1 MKRTFQRVLFD
12 GREPFQICFLTTVA
26 ANVFIGAEFNTSIDR
41 RTGIHASFLKSG
53 RLGHPTNR
61 VNNLLKIHSLQA
73 VRREARR
80 LDTPKVGRYH
90 SRFRFQH
97 GTSPSV
103 MFESLSD
110 KLKRTLKNL
119 RGEGVLTKEHV
130 DAALREIRLALLE
143 ADVNY
148 KVAKDF
154 IASVQQKAEGQQ
166 VWQELKPS
174 EQVVKIVFDELVELL
189 GGQSSRLVFT
199 KQLPNTVMV
208 VGLQGSGKTTSTGK
222 IARWLAKNQERKPLL
237 LSVDVYRPAA
247 REQLKVIAKATGQQI
262 FEYPESND
270 PLTLVREA
278 QRHAQQ
284 TGFDTLLIDT
294 AGRLHIDDEL
304 MEELVQIKN
313 ETRPVEIL
321 FVADAMTGQDAVRSA
336 EEFHRRVGITG
347 VILTKMDGDARGGA
361 ALSIKQ
367 VTGQPVKFVG
377 VGERYDALEPFYPD
391 RVAQRILGM
400 GDVLSLIE
408 EVQAKVDQ
416 DEAEEQLKKLQKNEF
431 TLDDFRSQ
439 LRQVKKLGSFS
450 KIMKLL
456 PDQLLGGMGM
466 PQLNEEQSAMMEKEL
481 KRTEAIIDSMTWEE
495 RNDHRIL
502 NANRRRRI
510 ARGSGTNV
518 AAVNQLIKQYVE
530 MRQMMRQLSSSGLF
544 GGGGLKSK
552 MLRKMTGMPDMAGFS
567 GDDGE
572 LPQLPSGPFGQASP
586 AGPSKKKH
594 KKKRKKRRR

>member
-1 MKRTFQRVLFD
+1 
-12 GREPFQICFLTTVA
+12 
-26 ANVFIGAEFNTSIDR
+26 
-41 RTGIHASFLKSG
+41 
-53 RLGHPTNR
+53 
-61 VNNLLKIHSLQA
+61 
-73 VRREARR
+73 
-80 LDTPKVGRYH
+80 
-90 SRFRFQH
+90 
-97 GTSPSV
+97 

-154 IASVQQKAEGQQ
+154 IAAVKEKAEGQQ

-174 EQVVKIVFDELVELL
+174 DQVVKIVYDELVELL

-199 KQLPNTVMV
+199 KQIPNVVMI

-222 IARWLAKNQERKPLL
+222 IARWLSLNQNRKSLL

-262 FEYPESND
+262 FENPETND
-270 PLTLVREA
+270 PLSLVRDA
-278 QRHAQQ
+278 YKHAQQ

-294 AGRLHIDDEL
+294 AGRLHIDEAL
-304 MEELVQIKN
+304 MEELVKIKN
-313 ETRPVEIL
+313 ETHPVEIL

-336 EEFHRRVGITG
+336 EEFHQQVGITG
-347 VILTKMDGDARGGA
+347 VVLTKMDGDARGGA

-377 VGERYDALEPFYPD
+377 VGEKYDALDPFYPD
-391 RVAQRILGM
+391 RIAQRILGM

-408 EVQAKVDQ
+408 EVQSKVDQ
-416 DEAEEQLKKLQKNEF
+416 SEAEEQLKKLQKNEF

-439 LRQVKKLGSFS
+439 LRQVKRLGSFS
-450 KIMKLL
+450 KIMKML
-456 PDQLLGGMGM
+456 PDQLLGGIGM
-466 PQLNEEQSAMMEKEL
+466 PQLDDEQTKLMEKEL
-481 KRTEAIIDSMTWEE
+481 KRTESIIDSMTPLE
-495 RNDHRIL
+495 RTDHKIL

-510 ARGSGTNV
+510 ARGSGTTV
-518 AAVNQLIKQYVE
+518 AEVNQLIKQYAE
-530 MRQMMRQLSSSGLF
+530 MRQMMRQFSSSGLF
-544 GGGGLKSK
+544 GGSGFKGK
-552 MLRKMTGMPDMAGFS
+552 MMRRMAGIPDLS
-567 GDDGE
+567 GMGGNGAE
-572 LPQLPSGPFGQASP
+572 GLPASP
-586 AGPSKKKH
+586 SRKKL

>member
-1 MKRTFQRVLFD
+1 
-12 GREPFQICFLTTVA
+12 
-26 ANVFIGAEFNTSIDR
+26 
-41 RTGIHASFLKSG
+41 
-53 RLGHPTNR
+53 
-61 VNNLLKIHSLQA
+61 
-73 VRREARR
+73 
-80 LDTPKVGRYH
+80 
-90 SRFRFQH
+90 
-97 GTSPSV
+97 

-143 ADVNY
+143 ADVNF

-154 IASVQQKAEGQQ
+154 IASVKEKAEGQQ

-174 EQVVKIVFDELVELL
+174 EQVVKIVFDELVQLL

-199 KQLPNTVMV
+199 KQIPNVVMI

-237 LSVDVYRPAA
+237 VSVDVYRPAA

-262 FEYPESND
+262 FEQPETND

-278 QRHAQQ
+278 YKHAQQ

-304 MEELVQIKN
+304 MEELVTIKG
-313 ETRPVEIL
+313 ETHPVEIL

-336 EEFHRRVGITG
+336 EEFHRRIGITG
-347 VILTKMDGDARGGA
+347 VVLTKMDGDARGGA

-377 VGERYDALEPFYPD
+377 VGEKYDALDPFYPD

-416 DEAEEQLKKLQKNEF
+416 SEAEEQLKKLQKNEF

-466 PQLNEEQSAMMEKEL
+466 PQLSEEQSTQMEREL
-481 KRTEAIIDSMTWEE
+481 KRTEAIIDSMTIEE
-495 RNDHRIL
+495 RSDHKIL

-510 ARGSGTNV
+510 ARGSGTS
-518 AAVNQLIKQYVE
+518 AADVNQLIKQYTE
-530 MRQMMRQLSSSGLF
+530 MRQMMRQLTGSGLF
-544 GGGGLKSK
+544 GGSGLKGK
-552 MLRKMTGMPDMAGFS
+552 MMRRMAGLS
-567 GDDGE
+567 GLPDLGGMGDGNGGD
-572 LPQLPSGPFGQASP
+572 LP
-586 AGPSKKKH
+586 AGPSRKKL
-594 KKKRKKRRR
+594 KKKRKKKRR

>member
-1 MKRTFQRVLFD
+1 
-12 GREPFQICFLTTVA
+12 
-26 ANVFIGAEFNTSIDR
+26 
-41 RTGIHASFLKSG
+41 
-53 RLGHPTNR
+53 
-61 VNNLLKIHSLQA
+61 
-73 VRREARR
+73 
-80 LDTPKVGRYH
+80 
-90 SRFRFQH
+90 
-97 GTSPSV
+97 

-154 IASVQQKAEGQQ
+154 IASVKEKAEGQQ
-166 VWQELKPS
+166 VWQQLKPS
-174 EQVVKIVFDELVELL
+174 EQVVKIVYDELVDLL

-199 KQLPNTVMV
+199 KQIPNTVMV

-222 IARWLAKNQERKPLL
+222 IARWLAANQDRKPLL
-237 LSVDVYRPAA
+237 VSVDVYRPAA
-247 REQLKVIAKATGQQI
+247 REQLRVIARATGQQI
-262 FEYPESND
+262 FEQPETND
-270 PLTLVREA
+270 PLTLVRESHK
-278 QRHAQQ
+278 HAQQ

-304 MEELVQIKN
+304 MEELVRIKN
-313 ETRPVEIL
+313 ETHPVEIL

-336 EEFHRRVGITG
+336 EEFHQRVGLTG

-408 EVQAKVDQ
+408 EVQSKVDQ
-416 DEAEEQLKKLQKNEF
+416 SEAEEQLKKLQKNEF

-466 PQLNEEQSAMMEKEL
+466 PQLNEEQSAMMEQEL
-481 KRTEAIIDSMTWEE
+481 KRTEAMIDSMTMEE
-495 RNDHRIL
+495 RNDHRLL

-510 ARGSGTNV
+510 ARGSGTTV
-518 AAVNQLIKQYVE
+518 ASVNQLIKQYVE

-552 MLRKMTGMPDMAGFS
+552 MMRKMAGIPDMAGFTGN
-567 GDDGE
+567 GDD
-572 LPQLPSGPFGQASP
+572 LPSLP
-586 AGPSKKKH
+586 AGPSRKKL
-594 KKKRKKRRR
+594 KKKRKKKRR

>member
-1 MKRTFQRVLFD
+1 
-12 GREPFQICFLTTVA
+12 
-26 ANVFIGAEFNTSIDR
+26 
-41 RTGIHASFLKSG
+41 
-53 RLGHPTNR
+53 
-61 VNNLLKIHSLQA
+61 
-73 VRREARR
+73 
-80 LDTPKVGRYH
+80 
-90 SRFRFQH
+90 
-97 GTSPSV
+97 

-154 IASVQQKAEGQQ
+154 IASVKEKAEGQQ
-166 VWQELKPS
+166 VWLELKPS

-199 KQLPNTVMV
+199 RTIPNVVMI

-222 IARWLAKNQERKPLL
+222 IARWLAQNQDRKPLL
-237 LSVDVYRPAA
+237 LSTDVYRPAA
-247 REQLKVIAKATGQQI
+247 REQLKVIAKATGQSI
-262 FEYPESND
+262 FEKPETND
-270 PLTLVREA
+270 PMELTRSAL
-278 QRHAQQ
+278 QHARDV
-284 TGFDTLLIDT
+284 GYDTLLIDT

-304 MEELVQIKN
+304 MEELVSIKS

-336 EEFHRRVGITG
+336 EEFHKRIGITG
-347 VILTKMDGDARGGA
+347 VVLTKMDGDARGGA

-367 VTGQPVKFVG
+367 VIGQPVKFVG
-377 VGERYDALEPFYPD
+377 VGEKYDALEPFYPD

-408 EVQAKVDQ
+408 QVQDKVDQ
-416 DEAEEQLKKLQKNEF
+416 DEAEAQLKKLQRNQF

-450 KIMKLL
+450 KILKML
-456 PDQLLGGMGM
+456 PDQLLGGVGM
-466 PQLNEEQSAMMEKEL
+466 PDLTDEQSELMEKEM
-481 KRTEAIIDSMTWEE
+481 KRTEAIIDSMSSEE
-495 RNDHRIL
+495 RANHLIL

-510 ARGSGTNV
+510 ARGSGTTV
-518 AAVNQLIKQYVE
+518 AQVNSLIKQYTE
-530 MRQMMRQLSSSGLF
+530 MRRMMQGMFS
-544 GGGGLKSK
+544 GGGLRGK
-552 MLRKMTGMPDMAGFS
+552 MMRRMAGMPGLEGEG
-567 GDDGE
+567 GDAMMGGM
-572 LPQLPSGPFGQASP
+572 PGSP
-586 AGPSKKKH
+586 AGLPGSSRKKK
-594 KKKRKKRRR
+594 KKKKRRR

>member
-1 MKRTFQRVLFD
+1 
-12 GREPFQICFLTTVA
+12 
-26 ANVFIGAEFNTSIDR
+26 
-41 RTGIHASFLKSG
+41 
-53 RLGHPTNR
+53 
-61 VNNLLKIHSLQA
+61 
-73 VRREARR
+73 
-80 LDTPKVGRYH
+80 
-90 SRFRFQH
+90 
-97 GTSPSV
+97 

-154 IASVQQKAEGQQ
+154 IASVKEKAEGQQ
-166 VWQELKPS
+166 VWLELKPS

-199 KQLPNTVMV
+199 RTSPNVVMI

-222 IARWLAKNQERKPLL
+222 IAQWLSQNQERKPLL
-237 LSVDVYRPAA
+237 LSTDVYRPAA
-247 REQLKVIAKATGQQI
+247 REQLKVIARATGQSI
-262 FEYPESND
+262 FEKPETND
-270 PLTLVREA
+270 PLELTREA
-278 QRHAQQ
+278 LKHARD
-284 TGFDTLLIDT
+284 TGYDTLLIDT

-304 MEELVQIKN
+304 MEELVTIKS
-313 ETRPVEIL
+313 ETHPVEIL

-336 EEFHRRVGITG
+336 EEFHRRIGITG
-347 VILTKMDGDARGGA
+347 VVLTKMDGDARGGA

-408 EVQAKVDQ
+408 EVQSKVDQ
-416 DEAEEQLKKLQKNEF
+416 SEAEEQLKKLQKNEF

-456 PDQLLGGMGM
+456 PDQLLGGIGM
-466 PQLNEEQSAMMEKEL
+466 PQMDEEQTKEMEKEI
-481 KRTEAIIDSMTWEE
+481 KRTESIIDSMTQEE
-495 RNDHRIL
+495 RSDHKIL

-510 ARGSGTNV
+510 ARGSGTSV
-518 AAVNQLIKQYVE
+518 AEVNKLIKQYTDI
-530 MRQMMRQLSSSGLF
+530 RQMMGQLTNSGVFGGSGLK
-544 GGGGLKSK
+544 GK
-552 MLRKMTGMPDMAGFS
+552 MMRRMAGIPDMAGLAGMGSDSEEMSF
-567 GDDGE
+567 
-572 LPQLPSGPFGQASP
+572 PSLAAP
-586 AGPSKKKH
+586 AGPSRKKL
-594 KKKRKKRRR
+594 KKKRKKKRR